1 MNNTRLIITILDGE
15 YTFQKQ
21 VYNSELNEWK
31 TEELDMSKDHKEFRQ
46 AVNEAMKSSIMESKG
61 LK

>member
-31 TEELDMSKDHKEFRQ
+31 TVELDMSKDHKEFRQ
-46 AVNEAMKSSIMESKG
+46 AVNEAMKNSIIESKG

>member
-1 MNNTRLIITILDGE
+1 MNNIKLIITIFNGE

-21 VYNSELNEWK
+21 VYDSELNEWK
-31 TEELDMSKDHKEFRQ
+31 DSELDMSKDHKEFRQ
-46 AVNEAMKSSIMESKG
+46 AVNEAMKTSIIESKG

>member
-31 TEELDMSKDHKEFRQ
+31 TVELDMSKDHKEFRQ
-46 AVNEAMKSSIMESKG
+46 AVNEAMKTSIIESKG